1 MRRKRAIST
10 RPKQDGTVHTVQ
22 HREWP
27 ERNRK
32 SPLVGHQG
40 QATYIR
46 WDPFGGSSISE
57 MLHWKLIQLHAKP
70 KMSAQVEIPDAWAL

>member
-1 MRRKRAIST
+1 MGQCILSST
-10 RPKQDGTVHTVQ
+10 ESGQNETGNLHWSDIKA
-22 HREWP
+22 
-27 ERNRK
+27 
-32 SPLVGHQG
+32 